1 LKVKENG
8 GAAGADGV
16 TIGQF
21 EEDLKGNLYKLW
33 NRMSSGS
40 YFPGPVRAVEVP
52 KKGGTRV
59 LGIPNVI
66 DRWRRPWRYWCWSRT
81 WRRFSMT
88 APTDTGPGKAPWMP
102 LGNAGN
108 GAGEGTGERR
118 DKPAWRRDMRTSC
131 IEGVA
136 IHGDLGS
143 CVGVREDAGEA
154 LTEGDV
160 GWVIEP
166 RNHLSGVPAP
176 SQWPEGNIAGR
187 VIASCQRTP
196 RGQRAC
202 ACVESSGARTGRS
215 RGCPPCGDGRA
226 GRSGNA
232 EAVSPR

>member
-1 LKVKENG
+1 
-8 GAAGADGV
+8 
-16 TIGQF
+16 
-21 EEDLKGNLYKLW
+21 
-33 NRMSSGS
+33 MSSGT
-40 YFPGPVRAVEVP
+40 YFPPPVKAVEIP
-52 KKGGTRV
+52 KRIGEGSEFSEYLPWRT
-59 LGIPNVI
+59 GS
-66 DRWRRPWRYWCWSRT
+66 RRPWWRMCWSGGGADIPPGFLRVPARGGRHWT
-81 WRRFSMT
+81 RWR
-88 APTDTGPGKAPWMP
+88 
-102 LGNAGN
+102 NAGN
-108 GAGEGTGERR
+108 GAGGTTGERR

-166 RNHLSGVPAP
+166 RNHQSGVPTP

-187 VIASCQRTP
+187 ASASCQRTP

-215 RGCPPCGDGRA
+215 RGCPSGCDGRA